1 MHRTALLHYALYSPN
16 ILGYLAFVRVNSED
30 DYVLLYY
37 YVIKYFINIFE
48 NQPHSMINVLVC

>member
-1 MHRTALLHYALYSPN
+1 MLYSPN
-16 ILGYLAFVRVNSED
+16 ILGYLAFIRVNSDD

-48 NQPHSMINVLVC
+48 NQPHSMISVLDRWVIKFS